1 MGGSLDFDDDEVI
14 SDINVTPFVDII
26 LVVLIIFMMT
36 STTMQR
42 GSFKV
47 DLPQAAAAGE
57 SVTSTVNIV
66 LAPDGRVAVNGQTV
80 SRDSL
85 PALIAAESR
94 TDPDLR
100 AVVAADKTV
109 DYGEVIRIIDLVK
122 ENGVRSF
129 ALNIDRS

>member
-1 MGGSLDFDDDEVI
+1 MGASLDLEDDDVI

-57 SVTSTVNIV
+57 SVSSTVNIV
-66 LAPDGRVAVNGQTV
+66 LASDGRVAMNGQTV
-80 SRDSL
+80 HRDDL
-85 PALIAAESR
+85 GRLIKSETRA
-94 TDPDLR
+94 DPDLR

-109 DYGEVIRIIDLVK
+109 DYGDVIRIIDLVK

>member
-1 MGGSLDFDDDEVI
+1 MGAALDFEDDDVI

-36 STTMQR
+36 STTMQK

-57 SVTSTVNIV
+57 SVSSTVNIV
-66 LAPDGRVAVNGQTV
+66 LASDGRLAVNGQTV
-80 SRDSL
+80 KRDDL
-85 PALIAAESR
+85 ARLIRSEARS
-94 TDPDLR
+94 DPELR
-100 AVVAADKTV
+100 AVVAADQSV
-109 DYGEVIRIIDLVK
+109 DYGEVIHVIDLVK